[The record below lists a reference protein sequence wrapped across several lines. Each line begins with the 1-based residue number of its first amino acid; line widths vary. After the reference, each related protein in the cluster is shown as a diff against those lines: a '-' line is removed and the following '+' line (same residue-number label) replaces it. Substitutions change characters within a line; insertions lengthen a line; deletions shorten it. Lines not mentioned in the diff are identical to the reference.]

1 LTARHTHSAAAQN
14 GISSTSEGN
23 KATFVL
29 VPGQWTGAFVWHSVA
44 PLLRQ
49 AGHDVY
55 PVTCTGLGDRVHLAS
70 AATDLDGFITDVV
83 NVLEY
88 EDLHDVILVGHSF
101 AGMIITG
108 VAERVPERLAR
119 IVYFDASVPVDG
131 QNFYDADYVDEAAK
145 QDAIAYEIAGGMEAG
160 TPGFRPL
167 FPEVVEWL
175 QGAITDPDEA
185 EWFISKLVPHP
196 LLTNQQPVKLGNP
209 AAAALPRAFILC
221 TGDKDLTADP
231 QMDAYVLTVERVRSD
246 PQWQVI
252 ELDNTH
258 MANLNDPQ
266 GTAEALLSLV

>member
-1 LTARHTHSAAAQN
+1 MRNVVSGFPDTSLTRRAAVRLSAGSLAATVLTARRTHSAAAQD
-14 GISSTSEGN
+14 GTPSTSEGN

-29 VPGQWTGAFVWHSVA
+29 VPGQWTGAFVWHKVA
-44 PLLRQ
+44 PLLRA

-55 PVTCTGLGDRVHLAS
+55 ATTCTGLGDRVHLAS

-196 LLTNQQPVKLGNP
+196 LL
-209 AAAALPRAFILC
+209 IH
-221 TGDKDLTADP
+221 
-231 QMDAYVLTVERVRSD
+231 S
-246 PQWQVI
+246 
-252 ELDNTH
+252 
-258 MANLNDPQ
+258 
-266 GTAEALLSLV
+266 